1 MMGSA
6 SLARSARRFASATTP
21 PGAFSRERLAAW
33 RHALHRQPELGFD
46 LFKTS
51 QFVADT
57 LASFGG
63 DMDITRGLG
72 GTGVVASLRAAPGP
86 AGEASPCART
96 WALPISRRACRTVE
110 VDGVAHLCGHD
121 GHTAMLLGAAGI
133 WSPWRRPSTARC
145 TSSSSPGAGG
155 GRGQGSKG

>member
-1 MMGSA
+1 MTGSA

-72 GTGVVASLRAAPGP
+72 GTGVVASLRGG
-86 AGEASPCART
+86 AGTSGRGIALRADMD
-96 WALPISRRACRTVE
+96 ALPIFEEADVMVKDGLFRDVAADATAVYGLHNWPGPSRR
-110 VDGVAHLCGHD
+110 
-121 GHTAMLLGAAGI
+121 
-133 WSPWRRPSTARC
+133 P
-145 TSSSSPGAGG
+145 
-155 GRGQGSKG
+155 